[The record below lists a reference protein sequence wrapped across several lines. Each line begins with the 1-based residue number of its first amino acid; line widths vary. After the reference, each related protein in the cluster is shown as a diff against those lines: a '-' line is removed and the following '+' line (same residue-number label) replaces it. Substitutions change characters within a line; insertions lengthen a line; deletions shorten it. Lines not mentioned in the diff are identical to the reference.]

1 MKSNQGETKMS
12 KHSFTI
18 LFIIISSI
26 FNIIL
31 TFALILGLIVLS
43 SFILFKCLGFSPE
56 GKLSIVAILISFLA
70 GLIGGMTIFT
80 KLCAW
85 AIDKFNLYN
94 KLESQVLGRYLPRG
108 KKAPTSTPDTPQT
121 VMPDSVKLDD
131 EE

>member
-1 MKSNQGETKMS
+1 MS

-18 LFIIISSI
+18 LFIFISSV

-31 TFALILGLIVLS
+31 TFGLIILLIVLS

-56 GKLSIVAILISFLA
+56 GKLSIVVILVSFLA

-85 AIDKFNLYN
+85 VIDKFNLQN
-94 KLESQVLGRYLPRG
+94 KLESQVLGRYLPHG
-108 KKAPTSTPDTPQT
+108 KKTATSTPKEPTT
-121 VMPDSVKLDD
+121 VMPESVKIEEDD
-131 EE
+131 YEGSEE

>member
-1 MKSNQGETKMS
+1 MS

-18 LFIIISSI
+18 LFIFISSV

-31 TFALILGLIVLS
+31 TFGLIILLIVLS

-56 GKLSIVAILISFLA
+56 GKLSLVAILVSFLA

-85 AIDKFNLYN
+85 AIDKFNLQD

-121 VMPDSVKLDD
+121 VMPDSVKIEED
-131 EE
+131 EYEGSEE